1 MEIRKISK
9 KKNNLYQIL
18 LSDNTSLS
26 FYDDTIIKY
35 NLLGNKNIDDKL
47 LKEILAYNNEISAYY
62 KAIDYIKV
70 KLRTKK
76 EIEDKLKKYGYTSN
90 IIENTIKKLVNQKYI
105 NDDFYINAYINDQI
119 NLTLK
124 GPNKINQE
132 LILLGFK
139 EEVIKSCLDKYNG
152 SLWEEKIKKIIN
164 KKIKNNH
171 TLSKK
176 MLINKIR
183 NDLIKLGYEIEIINK
198 LLSNIDY
205 QDDELIINKEIS
217 KAIKKYSKKYQG
229 KYLEAKIKMYLYSKG
244 IDYNIDINNY
254 L

>member
-1 MEIRKISK
+1 MI
-9 KKNNLYQIL
+9 
-18 LSDNTSLS
+18 
-26 FYDDTIIKY
+26 
-35 NLLGNKNIDDKL
+35 
-47 LKEILAYNNEISAYY
+47 
-62 KAIDYIKV
+62 
-70 KLRTKK
+70 
-76 EIEDKLKKYGYTSN
+76 
-90 IIENTIKKLVNQKYI
+90 
-105 NDDFYINAYINDQI
+105 
-119 NLTLK
+119 
-124 GPNKINQE
+124 
-132 LILLGFK
+132 
-139 EEVIKSCLDKYNG
+139 
-152 SLWEEKIKKIIN
+152 KIKKIIN

-171 TLSKK
+171 TLYKK